1 MLVDLG
7 DANKSW
13 ERPRV
18 PSGTCLAGGKVPW
31 EAPVCANRTRFS
43 CRSIK
48 TLVNTKPDKIL
59 LQHSG
64 VHSMKY
70 RAKYSQLECLITDNL
85 ENEHLNSY
93 WNFEVRQR
101 KPKSSSNSRI
111 NKQETESSREEHRRA
126 AEEFFDEKA
135 LFNLFLE
142 GPYFWVKKSDCAHP
156 STMGNEVSCLLKA
169 NMKSYNTIQ
178 LKPFMIQ
185 FQFYNI
191 QFLRNLQVLVGF
203 GDRGLLGNCYPSQLT
218 RPQHDQIFVGWVEKN
233 QDALSRGYQRS
244 SGPDFYI
251 FDKTSDRYDD
261 DTSLASSATRPL
273 VAFLLQG
280 SDKIAVTYASGA
292 RDDVTTRR
300 SIFGASR
307 RTSPNGLNALSA
319 RQRSSN
325 LRKRGDM
332 HENRWAF
339 ELSLQKNVEASISR
353 DFKSIESAS
362 MRRMSKYWQTIA
374 RKEYPTKSRL
384 FTNKFTV
391 QGVRAIAGN
400 MLRTRISRALWIKPY
415 STRTI
420 YPGAIYVR
428 VNLTNSTLVRCGIAR
443 AMHGITRNK
452 TQQHIQH
459 FAIMHSTAIAIAHL
473 PKELRGTAF
482 TGSCCAVEFKTGTCN
497 FKGDL
502 KYRGFQVRFVV
513 KNVNYDAVI
522 IKSRAA
528 TLNKEYKKYVYT
540 NGNYLRT

>member
-191 QFLRNLQVLVGF
+191 QIPHKRTYLLICLTSVVDYETKQLVKVPQCGLIDKASLRRPINLKSFRKTAPKTSLSMKTF
-203 GDRGLLGNCYPSQLT
+203 ENAT
-218 RPQHDQIFVGWVEKN
+218 KMN
-233 QDALSRGYQRS
+233 QN
-244 SGPDFYI
+244 
-251 FDKTSDRYDD
+251 KTSDRYDG

-391 QGVRAIAGN
+391 QGVYCSSNR
-400 MLRTRISRALWIKPY
+400 R
-415 STRTI
+415 
-420 YPGAIYVR
+420 
-428 VNLTNSTLVRCGIAR
+428 
-443 AMHGITRNK
+443 
-452 TQQHIQH
+452 
-459 FAIMHSTAIAIAHL
+459 
-473 PKELRGTAF
+473 
-482 TGSCCAVEFKTGTCN
+482 
-497 FKGDL
+497 
-502 KYRGFQVRFVV
+502 
-513 KNVNYDAVI
+513 
-522 IKSRAA
+522 
-528 TLNKEYKKYVYT
+528 KYVENT
-540 NGNYLRT
+540 D